1 MDDKYDRIG
10 STKEDDMIAN
20 GNRKPMTVKCAMCD
34 TEHVLFVNP
43 EDILAWQ
50 CGDYIQD
57 VLAYL
62 TAAER
67 ELLISQTCDSCWKE
81 LYGDDEEFRGE
92 G

>member
-1 MDDKYDRIG
+1 
-10 STKEDDMIAN
+10 MIAN
-20 GNRKPMTVKCAMCD
+20 SKKPMTITCGMCGA
-34 TEHVLFVNP
+34 EHVIFVNP

-57 VLAYL
+57 VLSYL

-67 ELLISQTCDSCWKE
+67 ELLISQTCSNCWKD
-81 LYGDDEEFRGE
+81 LYGDMEHEGE

>member
-1 MDDKYDRIG
+1 
-10 STKEDDMIAN
+10 MIATN
-20 GNRKPMTVKCAMCD
+20 KKPMTITCGMCSA
-34 TEHVLFVNP
+34 EHVILVNP

-67 ELLISQTCDSCWKE
+67 ELLISQTCDSCWKSM
-81 LYGDDEEFRGE
+81 YGEDE
-92 G
+92 

>member
-1 MDDKYDRIG
+1 
-10 STKEDDMIAN
+10 MIATN
-20 GNRKPMTVKCAMCD
+20 QKPMNITCGMCGA
-34 TEHVLFVNP
+34 EHVIMVNP

-67 ELLISQTCDSCWKE
+67 ELLISQTCDDCWKSM
-81 LYGDDEEFRGE
+81 YGEDE
-92 G
+92 

>member
-1 MDDKYDRIG
+1 
-10 STKEDDMIAN
+10 MIATN
-20 GNRKPMTVKCAMCD
+20 QKPMTITCGMCGA
-34 TEHVLFVNP
+34 EHVIMVNP

-67 ELLISQTCDSCWKE
+67 ELLISQTCDNCWKE

>member
-1 MDDKYDRIG
+1 MDDKYDRMVC
-10 STKEDDMIAN
+10 TKEDDMITS
-20 GNRKPMTVKCAMCD
+20 GNRKPMTVKCAMCNV
-34 TEHVLFVNP
+34 EHVIMVNP

-67 ELLISQTCDSCWKE
+67 ELLISQTCDVCWKSI
-81 LYGDDEEFRGE
+81 YGEDE
-92 G
+92 

>member
-1 MDDKYDRIG
+1 MDDKYDRMVC
-10 STKEDDMIAN
+10 TKEDDMITS
-20 GNRKPMTVKCAMCD
+20 GNRKPMTVKCAMCNV
-34 TEHVLFVNP
+34 EHVIMVNP

-67 ELLISQTCDSCWKE
+67 ELLISQTCDACWKSI
-81 LYGDDEEFRGE
+81 YGEDE
-92 G
+92 

>member
-1 MDDKYDRIG
+1 
-10 STKEDDMIAN
+10 MIATN
-20 GNRKPMTVKCAMCD
+20 QKPMTITCGMCGA
-34 TEHVLFVNP
+34 EHVIMVNP

-67 ELLISQTCDSCWKE
+67 ELLISQTCDSCWKSIYAE
-81 LYGDDEEFRGE
+81 DE
-92 G
+92 